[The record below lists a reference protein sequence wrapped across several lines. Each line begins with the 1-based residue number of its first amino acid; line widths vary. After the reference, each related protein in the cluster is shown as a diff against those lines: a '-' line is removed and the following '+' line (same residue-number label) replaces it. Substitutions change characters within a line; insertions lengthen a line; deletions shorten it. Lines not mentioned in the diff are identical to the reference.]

1 MRWFSESDADSP
13 REDAATSSHG
23 TTALEPPPSSPARL
37 ARIVEGAKGGFVA
50 TLVMTGYRLPISHAL
65 PPTALFWSKF
75 VAGGDP
81 NDHPI
86 PGLVLHLLYGTVA
99 GAAFGATAPERHAR
113 EVTESELA
121 GLFWGTLYGLA
132 LSAVGERVLLNEL
145 LDLTLDSDERLVFH
159 VGHLI
164 YGLTLGTW
172 LGSRT
177 GDER

>member
-1 MRWFSESDADSP
+1 MRLLPGSGADGARRERLVGSDARDDRP
-13 REDAATSSHG
+13 ATP
-23 TTALEPPPSSPARL
+23 ERL
-37 ARIVEGAKGGFVA
+37 GRIVEGAKGGFVA

-86 PGLVLHLLYGTVA
+86 PALLLHLLYGTAA
-99 GAAFGATAPERHAR
+99 GAAFGATAPERHER
-113 EVTESELA
+113 EITASELS
-121 GLFWGTLYGLA
+121 GLFWGTLYALA
-132 LSAVGERVLLNEL
+132 LSAFGERVVLNDLLEMH
-145 LDLTLDSDERLVFH
+145 LDPEDRVVFH
-159 VGHLI
+159 VGHLV

-177 GDER
+177 GEDE

>member
-1 MRWFSESDADSP
+1 MRLFSESDANTEPQDERP
-13 REDAATSSHG
+13 PHG
-23 TTALEPPPSSPARL
+23 ERPPPARL

-50 TLVMTGYRLPISHAL
+50 TLVMTGYRMPISHAL

-75 VAGGDP
+75 VADDDP
-81 NDHPI
+81 NDHPVA
-86 PGLVLHLLYGTVA
+86 GLALHLLYGTVA
-99 GAAFGATAPERHAR
+99 GGVFGATAPERGRQRTAD
-113 EVTESELA
+113 SELA

-145 LDLTLDSDERLVFH
+145 LDMNLDSDERLVFH

-177 GDER
+177 GADR